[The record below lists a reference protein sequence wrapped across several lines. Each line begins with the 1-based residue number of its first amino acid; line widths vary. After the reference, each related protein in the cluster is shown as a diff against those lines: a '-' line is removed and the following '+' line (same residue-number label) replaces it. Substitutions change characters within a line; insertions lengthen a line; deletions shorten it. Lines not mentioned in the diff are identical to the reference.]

1 MRYARSIIKGQVI
14 SEKGTRLTEKQN
26 KYLFEVDP
34 KANKVEIRKAI
45 EEIFKVKVV
54 GVNTSN
60 VRGKLKRVRFVPGLT
75 SAWKKAVVTLKAGDK
90 IEIA

>member
-14 SEKGTRLTEKQN
+14 SEKSTRLTEKNN